1 MVQDKS
7 LGSRLFDLLNY
18 AFLTAAGVLCL
29 APFLHILA
37 VSLSKAGPVAGNL
50 VGFVPI
56 DPTLQNFI
64 TAFENPRIWNAF
76 FWAVARAAAGT
87 ALSVAVCVLA
97 AYPMSRPAEVFPARI
112 PFVVLFLFCM
122 LFSGGLIPFFLVVRA
137 LGMYDTFLALFVP
150 FAFSPWI
157 TILIMNFF
165 RNLPKELEEAALID
179 GATHFDVLF
188 RVFLPLSLP
197 VLATVSLFQA
207 VFFWNDWFYPS
218 LLLKNNTMYPL
229 QTWLQ
234 VFLNQINVTTL
245 FASGNLEEFLALVSN
260 RGLRAATLLI
270 SIVPILLV
278 YPLLQRYF
286 VKGLVLGAVK
296 G

>member
-1 MVQDKS
+1 MVKDKS
-7 LGSRLFDLLNY
+7 IGSRLFDALNY
-18 AFLTAAGVLCL
+18 ALLSGAGALCL
-29 APFLHILA
+29 APFLHITA
-37 VSLSKAGPVAGNL
+37 VAFSKAGPVAGNL
-50 VGFVPI
+50 VQFIPI
-56 DPTLQNFI
+56 DPTVQNFVI
-64 TAFENPRIWNAF
+64 AFENPRIWSAF
-76 FWAVARAAAGT
+76 FWAVARAVAGT
-87 ALSVAVCVLA
+87 ALSVGVCVLT
-97 AYPMSRPAEVFPARI
+97 AYPMSRSADAFPPRTAL
-112 PFVVLFLFCM
+112 VVLFLFCM

-137 LGMYDTFLALFVP
+137 LGLYNTFWSLIVP

-165 RNLPKELEEAALID
+165 RNLPRELEEAALID
-179 GATHFDVLF
+179 GATHMDVLF
-188 RVFLPLSLP
+188 RIFVPLSLP

-207 VFFWNDWFYPS
+207 VFFWNDWFFPS
-218 LLLKNNTMYPL
+218 LMLKSNDMYPL
-229 QTWLQ
+229 QTYLQ
-234 VFLNQINVTTL
+234 VFLNQVNVTQM